1 MLSFFSKALEQLGIG
16 DIDDD
21 DEYFEEDFAGNTFE
35 ESEDAYGEYPH
46 YGNDLHRDKRVGG
59 ATLRPL
65 SQETREAKNPLSPKS
80 LTQDISPPRQSQL
93 RPVVQPKS
101 SQPKV
106 HIVIPE
112 EFADAKEIGDLLKTN
127 TPVILNL
134 VTTQRDLARRM
145 LDFCSGLTY
154 ALSGSMEKVAD
165 HVFLITPSN
174 VEVPIEERTWL
185 NEKGL
190 R

>member
-21 DEYFEEDFAGNTFE
+21 EYFEEEFDDNTFE
-35 ESEDAYGEYPH
+35 EDEDAYGEYPH
-46 YGNDLHRDKRVGG
+46 RGNDLHRDKRVSG

-65 SQETREAKNPLSPKS
+65 SQEPRDTKNSLSAKSFTPEIPSV
-80 LTQDISPPRQSQL
+80 RQSPV
-93 RPVVQPKS
+93 RPITQPKS
-101 SQPKV
+101 PQPKV

-190 R
+190 H